1 VGEIYFYG
9 DEMMRATVD
18 ERIAMVLELM
28 VTSQTGSVPV
38 KSVAAVTNLSPSR
51 LRHLFKE
58 EVGTSFHRYGLLLR
72 LERVRLLLCTTDCTV
87 KEAARMVGFM
97 DLSNLTNAFKRTYGA
112 TPGALRAIDSN
123 KLEREE

>member
-1 VGEIYFYG
+1 MGEIYFYG
-9 DEMMRATVD
+9 DEMMRPTVD

-28 VTSQTGSVPV
+28 VSSQTGSVPV

-58 EVGTSFHRYGLLLR
+58 EVGTSFHRYGLMLR

-87 KEAARMVGFM
+87 KEAARMVGFV